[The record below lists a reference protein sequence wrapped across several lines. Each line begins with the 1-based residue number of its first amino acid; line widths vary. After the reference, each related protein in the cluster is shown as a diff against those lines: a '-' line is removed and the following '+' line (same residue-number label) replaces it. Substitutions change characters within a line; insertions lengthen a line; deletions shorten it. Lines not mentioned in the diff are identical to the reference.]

1 MTGITLLDAIVGRP
15 TSDLASREGPVDF
28 HAPSHLV
35 WRSMLDILQKFRV
48 QLMLSQ
54 DLVKN
59 KRRGVS

>member
-1 MTGITLLDAIVGRP
+1 MTGITLLDAIVGQP
-15 TSDLASREGPVDF
+15 TSDVASREDPVDF

-35 WRSMLDILQKFRV
+35 WRSMLDILQAFRV

-54 DLVKN
+54 DLVKT

>member
-1 MTGITLLDAIVGRP
+1 MTGVTLLDAIVGRP
-15 TSDLASREGPVDF
+15 TTDVASREGPMDC

-35 WRSMLDILQKFRV
+35 WRIMLDLLQAFRV

-59 KRRGVS
+59 KMRGVS